1 MATTYYYTSL
11 FKKSDVRITTKF
23 SSTHKGLDLSR
34 GIVETP
40 IYFPNKAV
48 SGEVWKILKGYTL
61 NGKYYADAP
70 IIYIKHKDGSGS
82 RYIHSYP
89 KNVKV
94 KVGDKVKVGQQIC
107 CTGNSGYSFGDHL
120 HFEWLKK
127 WDDLNTRV
135 DPTPFVIDD
144 KVVTPPVVPPVTP
157 PVEPPVTP
165 GLTECQKMINDL
177 NQTINELRESLADCE
192 AQRKLVEAVANENM
206 QVYLELQKKYDILHV
221 DFNRIEN
228 EKNEA
233 IAKINM
239 GLAGVSAKDMFA
251 ELWRRLTKSLDR
263 EA

>member
-1 MATTYYYTSL
+1 MATYYYTSL
-11 FKKSDVRITTKF
+11 FKKEDVRITNKF

-34 GIVETP
+34 GVVETP

-127 WDDLNTRV
+127 WDDLNTRI
-135 DPTPFVIDD
+135 DPTPFVINDR
-144 KVVTPPVVPPVTP
+144 VLAPTTPPVTP
-157 PVEPPVTP
+157 PQPPQP
-165 GLTECQKMINDL
+165 TECEKEVSRL
-177 NQTINELRESLADCE
+177 NGVIEGLVKSLGDSQ
-192 AQRKLVEAVANENM
+192 AQLKLVEAVANENM
-206 QVYLELQKKYDILHV
+206 QAYLELQKKYDILHV
-221 DFNRIEN
+221 DFNRVEN